1 MQMNYDKLQ
10 NLIDKHLDSIDQCLR
25 PLINEILD
33 EDPDVDDDTA
43 FKKLFRK
50 ISIYIILSSGLG
62 NPGSIVVSGLFCG
75 IAMYLYIL
83 TIIFII
89 LDSEIGTVRNFRVY
103 FSFSVLQS
111 YKDLFL

>member
-1 MQMNYDKLQ
+1 MNYDKLQ

-33 EDPDVDDDTA
+33 EDPDVDDDIA

-62 NPGSIVVSGLFCG
+62 NPGSIVVSGVFCC
-75 IAMYLYIL
+75 IAI
-83 TIIFII
+83 
-89 LDSEIGTVRNFRVY
+89 
-103 FSFSVLQS
+103 
-111 YKDLFL
+111 